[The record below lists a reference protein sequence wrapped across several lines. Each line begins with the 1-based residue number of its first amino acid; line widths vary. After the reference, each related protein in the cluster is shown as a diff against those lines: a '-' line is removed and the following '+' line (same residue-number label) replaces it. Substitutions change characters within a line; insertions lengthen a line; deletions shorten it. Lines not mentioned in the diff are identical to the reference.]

1 MESILAL
8 RILYGGYCN
17 LDATYDVG
25 GPLSAMGSYSHF
37 LEGLG
42 QEYRQNLMP
51 AAAFE
56 ILERRVNHP
65 GGPRIFTVLIND
77 LDSALPKVRLLSFN
91 CIGDVHV
98 I

>member
-1 MESILAL
+1 MV
-8 RILYGGYCN
+8 
-17 LDATYDVG
+17 ATAIWMPPMMW